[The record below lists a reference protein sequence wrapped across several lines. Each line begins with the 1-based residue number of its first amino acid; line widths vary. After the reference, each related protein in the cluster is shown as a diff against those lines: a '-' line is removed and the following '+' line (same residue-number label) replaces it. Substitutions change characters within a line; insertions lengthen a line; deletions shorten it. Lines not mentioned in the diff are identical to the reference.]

1 MHNSSSTQ
9 EGSYEQTTYE
19 ENTPMYPKK
28 RAASTR
34 YLYYRD
40 LDSAA
45 DDKVP
50 TSSFLDD
57 DEELSRK
64 VADDTSS
71 GKSTS
76 EVSKPP
82 SDKPSST
89 RDHKLKL
96 PKNTK
101 TSNLRAEW
109 MRDGAT
115 IPSTSKKHLE
125 KYKRLPFQK
134 VQRRGQCGE
143 SMVDRLLRL
152 KEMNKT
158 ESNDQ

>member
-9 EGSYEQTTYE
+9 EGNYEQTTCK

-34 YLYYRD
+34 HLYYRD
-40 LDSAA
+40 SSSTDY
-45 DDKVP
+45 KVP
-50 TSSFLDD
+50 TSSYLDD
-57 DEELSRK
+57 DKELNEK
-64 VADDTSS
+64 VAADTSS
-71 GKSTS
+71 RKSTS
-76 EVSKPP
+76 KVLKPP

-96 PKNTK
+96 PKKTK

-115 IPSTSKKHLE
+115 IPSTSQKHLH

-134 VQRRGQCGE
+134 VQRRGQCNE

-152 KEMNKT
+152 KEMNKI